1 MIMQGRKVSTKVKV
15 GSMWMLALNSK
26 FLPSDEQ
33 NRTMSKFL
41 ARARDRTHHHIHVI
55 PHDRVQSCIDN
66 NKTYQQKQQQIMP
79 SDNYKAYVAIPMHI
93 FSSEEAA
100 AAPSAS
106 FRRERV
112 RALCSRDGYLV
123 PKIIAAILVAILI
136 VILLPL
142 WMRRASS

>member
-1 MIMQGRKVSTKVKV
+1 MIPEAAVIGCLLCVSSLL
-15 GSMWMLALNSK
+15 GH
-26 FLPSDEQ
+26 FRCELPGADITTEA
-33 NRTMSKFL
+33 TAIMS
-41 ARARDRTHHHIHVI
+41 
-55 PHDRVQSCIDN
+55 
-66 NKTYQQKQQQIMP
+66 

-136 VILLPL
+136 VVLLPL

>member
-1 MIMQGRKVSTKVKV
+1 
-15 GSMWMLALNSK
+15 
-26 FLPSDEQ
+26 
-33 NRTMSKFL
+33 MS
-41 ARARDRTHHHIHVI
+41 
-55 PHDRVQSCIDN
+55 
-66 NKTYQQKQQQIMP
+66 

-136 VILLPL
+136 VVLLPL